1 MSKVASAAAAMG
13 VGEDQ
18 LAAQLST
25 IISVTRQAPESVGTA
40 LRTVYARIS
49 DIKAGIDED
58 GVTLGNYSG
67 KMAELGF
74 NVLDAAG
81 NLRDMGEVMEEIG
94 GRWQDLTREQQIS
107 LAQTMAGQ
115 RQYSNLIALFDNFEK
130 YNEALNT
137 AQNAAGTLQK
147 QQDIYMESTAAH
159 LQTLKAAVENIYDSL
174 ADTDSINSIADGLAV
189 AANLTAN
196 LIDSLGGGSAV
207 LKSLGAIGVTVF
219 SEQIAKGINTT
230 ITNLEIGRD
239 NAMQFDQALQATKDW
254 QGIPKLDETSKKLL
268 ENREQLLDLA
278 RLMTPEQFSGM
289 QTLLNDITQL
299 GNEIAKLEDKK
310 KPLEKLLDT
319 DFAVTTPLQEF
330 LGSNQADQVQEIID
344 EQIDGLREI
353 TERAKDVGRQLEV
366 NLNKAFSAMKKGK
379 DSTQDFEESFDQAT
393 SEVQTFINKLKEF
406 ESGGYFDGMP
416 EIQNKVNSLGEEWTK
431 VIQKINSEKPEVAE
445 QIFKNFLQKLVDFT
459 NSSASQIETRYKDL
473 AEIMADP
480 EFINKLQQKQFK
492 LEQLINSF
500 VTGQDRMQRAA
511 NIENWAKAAGGI
523 AQVGSAIQQ
532 IQNLGSIWKN
542 SDLSSGQK
550 LLQTI
555 TNLAIS
561 LPMLANGFTKATT
574 ALGLMKVVTT
584 EEAIAAGISTTA
596 QAAHAISIGMVGTA
610 SGAAAIKI
618 QLLNKTLLLN
628 PFILA
633 AAAVI
638 GLVAAYDKLTL
649 STKQAEQA
657 LSNFN
662 NKQAELT
669 KNISS
674 TQSTIQDLES
684 LREEY
689 NSLSNIVGQY
699 DQNIDALSDKEKER
713 WEQIK
718 QKIVDVNPDILAAY
732 DDQHQRILIKNDAL
746 DKTIEKLQKVNE
758 LELKE
763 FVNSDDFTNAVEG
776 KRVQSV
782 NARELVD
789 IQQENINTNFNSSIA
804 DLNPDVTDSIIQAAL
819 QRNNVAMTQFKY
831 FCSQSRYN
839 FKYIS

>member
-1 MSKVASAAAAMG
+1 MTANVTGQSTSDVSEELTAVWNGYKVNAEEAELYIDRLAAVAATTASDLEELSTGMSKVASAAAAMG

-268 ENREQLLDLA
+268 ENREQLLELS

-289 QTLLNDITQL
+289 QKILNDITNL
-299 GNEIAKLEDKK
+299 GNEI
-310 KPLEKLLDT
+310 
-319 DFAVTTPLQEF
+319 
-330 LGSNQADQVQEIID
+330 
-344 EQIDGLREI
+344 
-353 TERAKDVGRQLEV
+353 
-366 NLNKAFSAMKKGK
+366 
-379 DSTQDFEESFDQAT
+379 
-393 SEVQTFINKLKEF
+393 
-406 ESGGYFDGMP
+406 
-416 EIQNKVNSLGEEWTK
+416 
-431 VIQKINSEKPEVAE
+431 
-445 QIFKNFLQKLVDFT
+445 
-459 NSSASQIETRYKDL
+459 
-473 AEIMADP
+473 
-480 EFINKLQQKQFK
+480 
-492 LEQLINSF
+492 
-500 VTGQDRMQRAA
+500 
-511 NIENWAKAAGGI
+511 
-523 AQVGSAIQQ
+523 
-532 IQNLGSIWKN
+532 
-542 SDLSSGQK
+542 
-550 LLQTI
+550 
-555 TNLAIS
+555 
-561 LPMLANGFTKATT
+561 
-574 ALGLMKVVTT
+574 
-584 EEAIAAGISTTA
+584 
-596 QAAHAISIGMVGTA
+596 
-610 SGAAAIKI
+610 
-618 QLLNKTLLLN
+618 
-628 PFILA
+628 
-633 AAAVI
+633 
-638 GLVAAYDKLTL
+638 
-649 STKQAEQA
+649 
-657 LSNFN
+657 
-662 NKQAELT
+662 
-669 KNISS
+669 
-674 TQSTIQDLES
+674 
-684 LREEY
+684 
-689 NSLSNIVGQY
+689 
-699 DQNIDALSDKEKER
+699 
-713 WEQIK
+713 
-718 QKIVDVNPDILAAY
+718 
-732 DDQHQRILIKNDAL
+732 
-746 DKTIEKLQKVNE
+746 KTI
-758 LELKE
+758 
-763 FVNSDDFTNAVEG
+763 
-776 KRVQSV
+776 
-782 NARELVD
+782 
-789 IQQENINTNFNSSIA
+789 
-804 DLNPDVTDSIIQAAL
+804 
-819 QRNNVAMTQFKY
+819 
-831 FCSQSRYN
+831 
-839 FKYIS
+839 